1 MSGPPR
7 DPVAMSAG
15 AFTLLLRARAEGDA
29 AAERE
34 LIALIYAELH
44 RIAERQMRAERPGHT
59 LTPTA
64 LVHEA
69 WLRLGDDAGET
80 RDRMHFLA
88 LAGHRMRQVLV
99 DHARRRNAG
108 KRGGGDDMVTLS
120 GMEAA
125 ATHSEVDILAL
136 EQALQQLEAYDS
148 RKASVVELRYFAGME
163 MGEIAALLGVSRAT
177 AQRDWEVARAFL
189 HAQLS

>member
-1 MSGPPR
+1 
-7 DPVAMSAG
+7 
-15 AFTLLLRARAEGDA
+15 
-29 AAERE
+29 
-34 LIALIYAELH
+34 
-44 RIAERQMRAERPGHT
+44 
-59 LTPTA
+59 
-64 LVHEA
+64 
-69 WLRLGDDAGET
+69 
-80 RDRMHFLA
+80 
-88 LAGHRMRQVLV
+88 MRQVLV

-108 KRGGGDDMVTLS
+108 KRGGGGDMVTLS

-189 HAQLS
+189 HTQLG

>member
-1 MSGPPR
+1 MNAGP
-7 DPVAMSAG
+7 V
-15 AFTLLLRARAEGDA
+15 TLLLRARAEGDA
-29 AAERE
+29 SAEGE
-34 LIALIYAELH
+34 LIALIYAELR
-44 RIAERQMRAERPGHT
+44 RIAERQMRGERPGHT

-69 WLRLGDDAGET
+69 WLRLGEDAGDA
-80 RDRMHFLA
+80 RDRIQFLA

-108 KRGGGDDMVTLS
+108 KRGGGNDAVTLS
-120 GMEAA
+120 GIDAA
-125 ATHSEVDILAL
+125 APEPEVDVLAL
-136 EQALQQLEAYDS
+136 DQALQQLEAYDP

>member
-1 MSGPPR
+1 
-7 DPVAMSAG
+7 MSAG
-15 AFTLLLRARAEGDA
+15 PVTLLLRARAEGDA
-29 AAERE
+29 SAEGE
-34 LIALIYAELH
+34 LIALIYAELR
-44 RIAERQMRAERPGHT
+44 RIAERQMRGERPGHT

-69 WLRLGDDAGET
+69 WLRLGEDAGDA
-80 RDRMHFLA
+80 RDRIQFLA

-108 KRGGGDDMVTLS
+108 KRGGGNDAVTLS
-120 GMEAA
+120 GIDAA
-125 ATHSEVDILAL
+125 APEPEVDVLAL
-136 EQALQQLEAYDS
+136 DQALQQLEAYDP